1 MNDEST
7 KYCEQCYSRN
17 NSLLLNPVVPARR
30 HDDQSNA
37 TSDPNNDRLL
47 SLFRSCGLISAGS
60 RGYPWQT
67 VLTRR
72 GNHYTTTPRGFQFL
86 LMTFHDQV
94 GFLLQHL
101 LAATANPV
109 PFFSFLFN
117 LPQMTPRMPYRVAKL
132 TPEQTAL
139 FPLFHLVGLV

>member
-37 TSDPNNDRLL
+37 TSDPSNDRLL

-72 GNHYTTTPRGFQFL
+72 GSHYTTTPRGFQFL

>member
-17 NSLLLNPVVPARR
+17 NSLLLNPVVFAQRS
-30 HDDQSNA
+30 DIQSNA
-37 TSDPNNDRLL
+37 TSNPHNDRLL
-47 SLFRSCGLISAGS
+47 TLFRSCGLISTGS
-60 RGYPWQT
+60 RGYSFQAG
-67 VLTRR
+67 LIHS
-72 GNHYTTTPRGFQFL
+72 GSNYTTTPRGFQFL

-94 GFLLQHL
+94 GFLLQHI
-101 LAATANPV
+101 LASTSAPV

-132 TPEQTAL
+132 SPEQIAL
-139 FPLFHLVGLV
+139 FPLFHLIGLV

>member
-47 SLFRSCGLISAGS
+47 SLFRSCGLISPAGTP
-60 RGYPWQT
+60 G
-67 VLTRR
+67 RR
-72 GNHYTTTPRGFQFL
+72 
-86 LMTFHDQV
+86 
-94 GFLLQHL
+94 
-101 LAATANPV
+101 
-109 PFFSFLFN
+109 S
-117 LPQMTPRMPYRVAKL
+117 
-132 TPEQTAL
+132 
-139 FPLFHLVGLV
+139 